1 MSASADHSVRM
12 WSESMADPIFAEVE
26 REELHEK
33 EIVDEIEKDLQED
46 DGSNVQQA
54 CLPTNTSLGYAE
66 TILMVLNSEKFNEDP
81 ALQNELKIKIQNMP
95 PNDYENILTF
105 IDVESAEKIIIILIE
120 FLPVCSDKEYVS
132 RIILFLFRFNF
143 WSLKAKS
150 SFGSLVKQIQQIF
163 PSTLLNLK
171 EKMCFNLAALEDLK
185 RCIAEKE
192 NSTENNRTSRKKARY
207 IFL

>member
-1 MSASADHSVRM
+1 MHVHDCQYKCTHTHSHLLSYFYFSYLIFLGHFSSIWAIDFSKDGSKLLSASADHSVRM

-81 ALQNELKIKIQNMP
+81 ALQNELKIKIQNMG
-95 PNDYENILTF
+95 IC
-105 IDVESAEKIIIILIE
+105 A
-120 FLPVCSDKEYVS
+120 
-132 RIILFLFRFNF
+132 
-143 WSLKAKS
+143 
-150 SFGSLVKQIQQIF
+150 
-163 PSTLLNLK
+163 
-171 EKMCFNLAALEDLK
+171 
-185 RCIAEKE
+185 
-192 NSTENNRTSRKKARY
+192 
-207 IFL
+207 